1 MWSFKILQ
9 YVIICLKGDSM
20 VIISNNGKKKLSK
33 IDIHDIFVIADFDR
47 TLTTGSS
54 ESTFSLFSLS
64 GLYGSEYETERT
76 LVHDY
81 YRQIE
86 LDARLSYQEK
96 FELMRDWALESY
108 GLMLKYKVRESD
120 IENIIREKK
129 FLELR
134 SGVVEFINNLN
145 KLGIPLIINSAGI
158 GNFIECILRLNNC
171 YSDNIF
177 ISANFLEFK
186 DGVIVDSIKDII
198 HSMNK
203 YDIKLSDVVKAAINN
218 KKTAILIGDQLSDLN
233 MDHKL
238 PNDSNITFGFLEANI
253 QENEELFK
261 ERFDVVL
268 KDNEGFESI
277 EKLLRLK

>member
-86 LDARLSYQEK
+86 LDARLPYQEK

-177 ISANFLEFK
+177 ISANFLIFK

-203 YDIKLSDVVKAAINN
+203 YDIVLSDVAESAI
-218 KKTAILIGDQLSDLN
+218 KDRKMAILIGDQLSDLN

-238 PNDSNITFGFLEANI
+238 PNNSNITFGFLEANI
-253 QENEELFK
+253 RKNEELFR